1 MIFYVLIL
9 SGMTCP
15 FALKP
20 VGSLS
25 PAEQCYIAR
34 GDILNKETSFQPF
47 PGKAAIGNRGNFENL

>member
-1 MIFYVLIL
+1 MNGELVTVIDKEVRGFFVYIYMIFYVLIL

-34 GDILNKETSFQPF
+34 GDI
-47 PGKAAIGNRGNFENL
+47 